1 MRVASDSHYISGEDA
16 FTILTTTPNKS
27 DQAVVTAL
35 LTICSRFKLS
45 NLLVKFLCEA
55 TIKRDKATAYFVTH
69 AGAIM
74 EQYFTAFAPEEAHL
88 ILKTLF
94 ENGVLSSNDVGV
106 LDGVFSIDFLSR
118 ILAN

>member
-1 MRVASDSHYISGEDA
+1 
-16 FTILTTTPNKS
+16 
-27 DQAVVTAL
+27 
-35 LTICSRFKLS
+35 
-45 NLLVKFLCEA
+45 
-55 TIKRDKATAYFVTH
+55 
-69 AGAIM
+69 M